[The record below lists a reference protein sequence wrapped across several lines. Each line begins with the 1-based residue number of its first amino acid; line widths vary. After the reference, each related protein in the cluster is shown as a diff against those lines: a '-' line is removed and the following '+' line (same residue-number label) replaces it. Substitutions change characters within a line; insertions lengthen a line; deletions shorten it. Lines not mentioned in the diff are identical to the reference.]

1 MRGNSPVRFGK
12 GPTEKDPHC
21 GHLAGGLL
29 HSEGGPG
36 KRTGGNTST
45 APGAYLTQGWG
56 PHTISGCPMDGR
68 PRESLLRL
76 IGKSGTSPAGLIM
89 LFPSDV
95 GRRQLRWF
103 DG

>member
-1 MRGNSPVRFGK
+1 MRRKAPVPFGK

-45 APGAYLTQGWG
+45 APGAYLTAQLAGVG
-56 PHTISGCPMDGR
+56 QCAAH
-68 PRESLLRL
+68 L
-76 IGKSGTSPAGLIM
+76 IRHAKGVLECHPTQQQWAWSVPDFIDTDLDCQIG
-89 LFPSDV
+89 
-95 GRRQLRWF
+95 
-103 DG
+103 

>member
-45 APGAYLTQGWG
+45 APGAYLTAQLAGVG
-56 PHTISGCPMDGR
+56 QCAAHYADLRIMPMSWWLVLVGGGAR
-68 PRESLLRL
+68 
-76 IGKSGTSPAGLIM
+76 AA
-89 LFPSDV
+89 DV
-95 GRRQLRWF
+95 GIIPVA
-103 DG
+103 